1 MADQEAIYEI
11 IADHILNESEDEHL
25 DFKLKWH
32 SDFPPLLKDIIAM
45 ANSSDDKNSYIVF
58 GVSDDFNIVG
68 LTAEDLR
75 YKKADIAA
83 AIRDS
88 HFAGN
93 GVPEID
99 LHSVYIDGKQ
109 LDVLEIKKSNNV
121 PYYITT
127 PKKPIS
133 PFVIYTRAN
142 DTNREATFEEHE
154 RLWKKRFNLLLPEKE
169 LFNRFITEPKNWGK
183 RKDEYSY
190 THDASYRLKIGNEPV
205 DGTAPF
211 YAYIVDDWGR
221 FSLNDAVLSHNGN
234 EIASFQIAYL
244 DGSRLELVVPEYFVI
259 KIEDNGKPNHII
271 YRGYI
276 RDSLRM
282 NLKNFLYS
290 KGLDTADKEE
300 YELHFKELDK
310 AFIVYESME
319 EKEIFESHIRENYT
333 KIKQEFLE
341 YNPIIYSEI
350 PEKSKKNIKWGM
362 FLHEVHSKKETWFAE
377 PSR

>member
-58 GVSDDFNIVG
+58 GVSDDFKIVG
-68 LTAEDLR
+68 LTAEDHR

-169 LFNRFITEPKNWGK
+169 LFNRRITEPENWEKYKN
-183 RKDEYSY
+183 EYFY
-190 THDASYRLKIGNEPV
+190 TYDASYRLKIGNEPV

-211 YAYIVDDWGR
+211 YAYIVDVWGR
-221 FSLNDAVLSHNGN
+221 FSSKNVVLSHNGN
-234 EIASFQIAYL
+234 GIASFQIAYL
-244 DGSRLELVVPEYFVI
+244 DGFRLKLVVPEHFSI
-259 KIEDNGKPNHII
+259 KVEDNGKPTYIT
-271 YRGYI
+271 YCGYI
-276 RDSLRM
+276 RDSLRI
-282 NLKNFLYS
+282 NLANFLYS
-290 KGLDTADKEE
+290 KGLVESDIE
-300 YELHFKELDK
+300 YIQHFGRLRDS
-310 AFIVYESME
+310 FVVHESME

>member
-1 MADQEAIYEI
+1 MADQEEIYEI
-11 IADHILNESEDEHL
+11 IDDHILNESEDEHL

-68 LTAEDLR
+68 LTAEAQR

-133 PFVIYTRAN
+133 PFVIYTRVN
-142 DTNREATFEEHE
+142 DTNREATFEESE
-154 RLWKKRFNLLLPEKE
+154 RLWKKRFNLLLTETE
-169 LFNRFITEPKNWGK
+169 QFNKRITEVDNWNRHG
-183 RKDEYSY
+183 DEYFY
-190 THDASYRLKIGNEPV
+190 TYDASYRLKIGNETEE
-205 DGTAPF
+205 GTAPF

-221 FSLNDAVLSHNGN
+221 FSSNNAVLSHNGN

-244 DGSRLELVVPEYFVI
+244 DGFRLELVVPEHFSI
-259 KIEDNGKPNHII
+259 KIEDNAKPIYII

-276 RDSLRM
+276 RNSLRM
-282 NLKNFLYS
+282 NLANFLYLKDLVES
-290 KGLDTADKEE
+290 DIE
-300 YELHFKELDK
+300 YKLHFERLRDS
-310 AFIVYESME
+310 FVVHESME
-319 EKEIFESHIRENYT
+319 EKEIFESYIRINYA
-333 KIKQEFLE
+333 KIKQELSK

-350 PEKSKKNIKWGM
+350 PEESKKDIKWGM
-362 FLHEVHSKKETWFAE
+362 FLHELHSKKDVWYPE
-377 PSR
+377 PT

>member
-1 MADQEAIYEI
+1 MADQEEIYEI

-32 SDFPPLLKDIIAM
+32 SDFQPLLKDIIAM

-68 LTAEDLR
+68 LTAEDQR

-83 AIRDS
+83 VIRDT

-99 LHSVYIDGKQ
+99 LHSVCIDGKQ

-142 DTNREATFEEHE
+142 DTNREATFEESE

-169 LFNRFITEPKNWGK
+169 LFNRRITEPDNWEK
-183 RKDEYSY
+183 YKDEYFY
-190 THDASYRLKIGNEPV
+190 TYDASYRLKIGNETEE
-205 DGTAPF
+205 GTAPF
-211 YAYIVDDWGR
+211 YAYVVDDWGR
-221 FSLNDAVLSHNGN
+221 FSSNNAVLSHNGN

-244 DGSRLELVVPEYFVI
+244 DGFRLELVVPEHFSI
-259 KIEDNGKPNHII
+259 KIEDNGKPI
-271 YRGYI
+271 YYLPWI
-276 RDSLRM
+276 
-282 NLKNFLYS
+282 Y
-290 KGLDTADKEE
+290 KG
-300 YELHFKELDK
+300 
-310 AFIVYESME
+310 
-319 EKEIFESHIRENYT
+319 
-333 KIKQEFLE
+333 
-341 YNPIIYSEI
+341 
-350 PEKSKKNIKWGM
+350 
-362 FLHEVHSKKETWFAE
+362 
-377 PSR
+377 

>member
-68 LTAEDLR
+68 LTAEDQR

-142 DTNREATFEEHE
+142 DTNREATFEESE

-169 LFNRFITEPKNWGK
+169 LFNRRITEPDNWEK
-183 RKDEYSY
+183 YKDEYFY
-190 THDASYRLKIGNEPV
+190 TYDASYRLKIGNETEE
-205 DGTAPF
+205 GTAPF

-221 FSLNDAVLSHNGN
+221 FSSNNAVLSHNGN

-244 DGSRLELVVPEYFVI
+244 DGFRLELVVPEHFSI
-259 KIEDNGKPNHII
+259 KIEDNGKPIYII

-282 NLKNFLYS
+282 NLANFLYL
-290 KGLDTADKEE
+290 KGLVESDIE
-300 YELHFKELDK
+300 YRVHFERLRDS
-310 AFIVYESME
+310 FVIHESME
-319 EKEIFESHIRENYT
+319 DKEIFESYIITNYT
-333 KIKQEFLE
+333 KIKQDLSK

-350 PEKSKKNIKWGM
+350 PEKSKKDIKWGM
-362 FLHEVHSKKETWFAE
+362 FLHELHSKKDIWCQA
-377 PSR
+377 PPK